1 MLFDDFPLI
10 FKGLEMISAKQYVH
24 FPSLPMYV
32 ELYPNT
38 LNFVRGRRI
47 LSRYVELCP
56 GTPPSKILT
65 FLDKM
70 NFVQLYNWR
79 KNTALERSGRSG
91 WVAQIELR

>member
-1 MLFDDFPLI
+1 MLFDDFPL
-10 FKGLEMISAKQYVH
+10 FFEGLEMISAKQYVH

-32 ELYPNT
+32 ELCPNT

-65 FLDKM
+65 YLDKM
-70 NFVQLYNWR
+70 NFDQLYNWKKKHCMEYNQGLPIR
-79 KNTALERSGRSG
+79 GF
-91 WVAQIELR
+91 

>member
-47 LSRYVELCP
+47 LSRYTTFQDFDVPGQNEL
-56 GTPPSKILT
+56 
-65 FLDKM
+65 
-70 NFVQLYNWR
+70 
-79 KNTALERSGRSG
+79 
-91 WVAQIELR
+91 